1 MKMRDGMKLLLP
13 TALEAGAEV
22 ELYDV
27 IRDPMETKNLAAQK
41 PAVVSEISAAIDTWW
56 RP

>member
-1 MKMRDGMKLLLP
+1 MKLLLP

-27 IRDPMETKNLAAQK
+27 IRDPMETKNLAAEK
-41 PAVVSEISAAIDTWW
+41 PTVVSEITAALDAWW
-56 RP
+56 KP